1 MLIKHIFLQIGA
13 VDSWGENCFNEFI
26 WPRRHVHPKAT
37 ITNNFSTDTRREKLY
52 RFGEQLQTLDLEEGL
67 MAFIDWLDSLGGNVI
82 LVAHKCLDFDAKV
95 EDTVVIEQRLS
106 LYSSQ
111 YLY

>member
-1 MLIKHIFLQIGA
+1 
-13 VDSWGENCFNEFI
+13 
-26 WPRRHVHPKAT
+26 
-37 ITNNFSTDTRREKLY
+37 
-52 RFGEQLQTLDLEEGL
+52 

-95 EDTVVIEQRLS
+95 GTVVIEQRLS

>member
-1 MLIKHIFLQIGA
+1 MQIGA

-95 EDTVVIEQRLS
+95 GYCGARTMLATPLLVFITVS
-106 LYSSQ
+106 L
-111 YLY
+111 LGAAA

>member
-1 MLIKHIFLQIGA
+1 M
-13 VDSWGENCFNEFI
+13 DSWGENCFNEFI

>member
-1 MLIKHIFLQIGA
+1 
-13 VDSWGENCFNEFI
+13 
-26 WPRRHVHPKAT
+26 
-37 ITNNFSTDTRREKLY
+37 
-52 RFGEQLQTLDLEEGL
+52 

-95 EDTVVIEQRLS
+95 EDTVNTVVIEQRLS